1 MKKSILSSMILLLII
16 STLGFTQAGTGDYK
30 VVTVRKG
37 ENIDILARRYLKS
50 TRFKSDLLRYN
61 HLKASQIRPGL
72 RIKIPYSISK
82 EMAAKVK
89 FLKGIVH
96 RKTRNVPWRT
106 IRRSGSIL
114 LQNDIVKTGHNGMV
128 ELRFEDGSDLKIFK
142 NSSISLK
149 EYKYSKNGRKV
160 NIRINKGGLFANVS
174 KLKKGSRFHVSTVS
188 AVVGVRG
195 TSFYVSLSPRGATKV
210 EVYKG
215 SVAVTASRKR
225 INLLA
230 GYETT
235 VEKGKQ
241 PRKPRKIKIP
251 RKIKWLGR

>member
-1 MKKSILSSMILLLII
+1 MKKSVFSSMILLIFI
-16 STLGFTQAGTGDYK
+16 AMLGFTQAETGDYK
-30 VVTVRKG
+30 VITVRKG
-37 ENIDILARRYLKS
+37 ENLNKIALRYLKS
-50 TRFKSDLLRYN
+50 TRYKSDLLRYN
-61 HLKASQIRPGL
+61 RLKASDIRPGIKL
-72 RIKIPYSISK
+72 KIPYSISK

-96 RKTRNVPWRT
+96 RKTGNTPWKV

-114 LQNDIVKTGHNGMV
+114 LQSDSVKTGRNGML
-128 ELRFEDGSDLKIFK
+128 ELRFEDGSNLKIFK

-160 NIRINKGGLFANVS
+160 HIKIHKGGLFADVS
-174 KLKKGSRFHVSTVS
+174 KLRRKSKFHVSTVS

-215 SVAVTASRKR
+215 SVNVTASRKR

-230 GYETT
+230 GYETS
-235 VEKGKQ
+235 VRRGKR
-241 PRKPRKIKIP
+241 PTKPRKI
-251 RKIKWLGR
+251 RVQREIKWYGR